1 MAVAGKKLFRD
12 PYCTVNLIFTGLI
25 LIILA
30 YPAIY
35 SPDHD
40 SYPVQCVHEQLTG
53 QPCAS
58 CGISHSF
65 SLIMRGRIEEAYEWN
80 PNGMRVFLFFV
91 LQAVMRVVFTL
102 FYLRKGAARPQL
114 IVYDIT
120 GSALMFLISFMPFIR
135 SIASGVFS

>member
-1 MAVAGKKLFRD
+1 MAIPGKKLFRE
-12 PYCTVNLIFTGLI
+12 PYCAVNLIFTGLI

-35 SPDHD
+35 SPDRNN
-40 SYPVQCVHEQLTG
+40 YPVQCVHEQLTG

-65 SLIMRGRIEEAYEWN
+65 SLLLRGKIEEAYEWN

-91 LQAVMRVVFTL
+91 LQAVMRIVFTL
-102 FYLRKGAARPQL
+102 FYLREGAARPQL
-114 IVYDIT
+114 IFYDIT

-135 SIASGVFS
+135 SIVSGVFS